1 MTSVASSKAMA
12 LVKPTSCLLPPCAT
26 DYFQNESHTTFS
38 TICANPDFCSK
49 FQSATKPIIIGESSL
64 LAGGCC
70 FERSNNC
77 LSRNAY
83 HHHAHLAAHITH
95 QAEAHATPSSNPSK
109 LATAHRTLKAQHP
122 ISGAQHLLARQS
134 RGQQRASMAFTR
146 HATDIVCNQD
156 AVCSYEF
163 SRELLFNRIQ
173 TQHCIEMRLQNKT
186 VGLLKVKITAV
197 HFVCSKVSKFF
208 TKSTELRVYSSVR
221 CAQAG
226 SCHGNVCDQTRRNET
241 VSELSRARKYPGY
254 SGCQYTC
261 GGLSCGCFLASPSCT
276 FYKVAH
282 VPITKDIFEV
292 IECRDWVPNVQIEL
306 ETTLF
311 GKTEK
316 GSLILEPYVTSTFG
330 NFNIT
335 AVSVQKPTLSVLGK
349 RFAVSLNKSMIL
361 PDQFTVPVEC
371 STYEDA
377 LTNFRECVNKI
388 ICDCNTGWT
397 KHHCHC
403 PETSLRQI
411 GADSDHLL
419 PLWKYAVLAA
429 KYSLVQLKLK
439 PLRNSSE
446 SVNFADDEKCTVSLS
461 SLTGCYSCI
470 QGAAITTQCKTKDPT
485 KVTVVCGHHSFS
497 IECGS
502 TSPQTRVKL
511 SYDYAMVS
519 QNCVVECGNEK
530 ITLPLNGTLLYHV
543 EKHDSVFDFNHEHY
557 EKQSFIT
564 SLSEIKIP
572 DMGPLMDT
580 IRAHWKLA
588 IASATT
594 VLILAALS
602 YLFGPLILITA
613 AGCSLQHH

>member
-1 MTSVASSKAMA
+1 MFVIISFLLLIINSHASYPLCHNGIVEVVGKTFPYELCFNDECRKFEGDGISKTYKLFASP
-12 LVKPTSCLLPPCAT
+12 LRNVT
-26 DYFQNESHTTFS
+26 D
-38 TICANPDFCSK
+38 
-49 FQSATKPIIIGESSL
+49 PIIIGESSL

-77 LSRNAY
+77 LYRNAY

-95 QAEAHATPSSNPSK
+95 QAEAHATPSSNPTTIPG
-109 LATAHRTLKAQHP
+109 ATACQH
-122 ISGAQHLLARQS
+122 G
-134 RGQQRASMAFTR
+134 FTR

-316 GSLILEPYVTSTFG
+316 GKPHFG
-330 NFNIT
+330 T
-335 AVSVQKPTLSVLGK
+335 KPTLSVLGK

-377 LTNFRECVNKI
+377 LTNFRENV
-388 ICDCNTGWT
+388 
-397 KHHCHC
+397 
-403 PETSLRQI
+403 TSTNR
-411 GADSDHLL
+411 ADSDHLL
-419 PLWKYAVLAA
+419 PLVTPSVEIRSTGSEIFASSAEVETTVT
-429 KYSLVQLKLK
+429 VQSKFLT
-439 PLRNSSE
+439 E

-557 EKQSFIT
+557 ENK
-564 SLSEIKIP
+564 
-572 DMGPLMDT
+572 
-580 IRAHWKLA
+580 
-588 IASATT
+588 
-594 VLILAALS
+594 AL
-602 YLFGPLILITA
+602 
-613 AGCSLQHH
+613 